1 MVNVKTTSGGTQ
13 YSLTLQLLALMTA
26 LTLLP
31 SLLLMMTSFVRII
44 VVLSLLRQALG
55 TGQTPPNTV
64 LVGLALFLSLFI
76 MSPVLTS
83 VYQDAAVPYMD
94 NKISAQQ
101 ALAAAEKPIRGF
113 MLAQTR
119 EEDLA
124 TFLEISRKRE
134 VASPAE
140 VPLTTLVPA
149 FIISELKSAFT
160 IGFLI
165 YIPFVVI
172 DLIVSSVLMSMGM
185 MMLSPMMISMPFK
198 LMLFVLVDGWG
209 LIMGSLAASFA
220 MPSRHIKPVL
230 DQRPFKTSSNSRAKD
245 LKDPHQYGYRHRD
258 RVGPPGLV
266 DDCPRF
272 GASIGG
278 GLGGRCDRGYL
289 SGCDVDQRND
299 SELHPQGG
307 GHGCCTCRGRLMAD
321 RHHGGLLAQHFCA
334 HSRPVPLSRHP
345 GTRNTVTW
353 TSWPRT
359 SSIGSTP
366 LCGRCC
372 ASRPCC

>member
-1 MVNVKTTSGGTQ
+1 
-13 YSLTLQLLALMTA
+13 
-26 LTLLP
+26 
-31 SLLLMMTSFVRII
+31 
-44 VVLSLLRQALG
+44 
-55 TGQTPPNTV
+55 V

-140 VPLTTLVPA
+140 VPLTTLIPA

-172 DLIVSSVLMSMGM
+172 DLIVSSVLMSMG
-185 MMLSPMMISMPFK
+185 K

-220 MPSRHIKPVL
+220 MP
-230 DQRPFKTSSNSRAKD
+230 
-245 LKDPHQYGYRHRD
+245 
-258 RVGPPGLV
+258 
-266 DDCPRF
+266 
-272 GASIGG
+272 
-278 GLGGRCDRGYL
+278 
-289 SGCDVDQRND
+289 
-299 SELHPQGG
+299 
-307 GHGCCTCRGRLMAD
+307 
-321 RHHGGLLAQHFCA
+321 
-334 HSRPVPLSRHP
+334 
-345 GTRNTVTW
+345 
-353 TSWPRT
+353 
-359 SSIGSTP
+359 
-366 LCGRCC
+366 
-372 ASRPCC
+372 